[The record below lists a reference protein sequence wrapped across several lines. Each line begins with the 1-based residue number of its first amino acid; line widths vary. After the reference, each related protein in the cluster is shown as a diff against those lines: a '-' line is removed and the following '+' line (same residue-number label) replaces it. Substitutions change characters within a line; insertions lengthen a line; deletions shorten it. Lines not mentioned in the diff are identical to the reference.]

1 MEIYVKAITIA
12 MVMFCSVS
20 NERPQHHIDAPK
32 CRFLPLR
39 TTQRRIGTCCLLP
52 GKHNRIFE
60 EEVVVQEPE
69 RPPDEESPPPA
80 PSAPTCDVHAFIFRD
95 KFIGKCCSFV
105 GGAFF
110 RLRSVLRPH
119 FRPEHHHDEE
129 EEEEEHHGD
138 VPRKESNYTLLEAH
152 HRNNETNGGSNR
164 TEEVETTT
172 SASSHTTTESEVPD
186 ISVRLFINSSC
197 REGYVL
203 DSNYNCVEE
212 F

>member
-1 MEIYVKAITIA
+1 MEISKYIVIA
-12 MVMFCSVS
+12 AFIAFSTG
-20 NERPQHHIDAPK
+20 RPEHTPPK
-32 CRFLPLR
+32 CRFLPLK

-52 GKHNRIFE
+52 GKHDRVFRE
-60 EEVVVQEPE
+60 DVVVQEPE
-69 RPPDEESPPPA
+69 RPPDEDVPSTMPPG
-80 PSAPTCDVHAFIFRD
+80 PTCDVHAFFFRD

-110 RLRSVLRPH
+110 RLRSILKPH
-119 FRPEHHHDEE
+119 FKQE
-129 EEEEEHHGD
+129 
-138 VPRKESNYTLLEAH
+138 ESNSTSVTGNY
-152 HRNNETNGGSNR
+152 NETT
-164 TEEVETTT
+164 TEEVVTTT
-172 SASSHTTTESEVPD
+172 ETAASESEVPD